1 MRKRYIYGA
10 IRPEIIKIDKKL
22 FETELAYGF
31 ISNVPFPNFFKD
43 LNRIV
48 QRKLY
53 DYLEQIKFRML
64 RMNKD
69 IINKKEKVDIVSEII
84 KEITAK
90 SI

>member
-53 DYLEQIKFRML
+53 DYLE
-64 RMNKD
+64 
-69 IINKKEKVDIVSEII
+69 
-84 KEITAK
+84 
-90 SI
+90 